1 MKQEQNDQY
10 VDGIKLAPCLLIGHH
25 VLLIG
30 LHVHHVHQVHYVYN
44 VLCPAPFKCTTQVD
58 SISEDHSLALDKH
71 LYQFMNKV
79 KLPSCISC
87 HHMIDVKE

>member
-30 LHVHHVHQVHYVYN
+30 LHVHHVHQVHYVYMYY
-44 VLCPAPFKCTTQVD
+44 VLL
-58 SISEDHSLALDKH
+58 HSSVQLR
-71 LYQFMNKV
+71 
-79 KLPSCISC
+79 
-87 HHMIDVKE
+87 